1 MAPGNKSSGIL
12 EKVLGY
18 GYQIHPG
25 ALKIIESLEEEKALE
40 VLSSLPEK
48 FPEAIVIEAK
58 HIEMLLEK
66 TAAKKAVATREFES
80 KLSKLSK
87 RSKLNGKITQIYDG
101 SGLIQR
107 CPKCN
112 RWIIDDFCMVHSDVE
127 GVWDLRIKARFD
139 DGKERCTLIFKR
151 DVTEKSAN
159 ITLKEAKELG
169 ETTTL
174 ERIKNALVGKN
185 IEIEGVKLNGGNFL
199 VKDIREV

>member
-1 MAPGNKSSGIL
+1 MAPGNKFSDIL

-40 VLSSLPEK
+40 VLNSFPEK
-48 FPEAIVIEAK
+48 FPEAIVIEVEHVEK
-58 HIEMLLEK
+58 ILEEKAFKK
-66 TAAKKAVATREFES
+66 TEETKEFG
-80 KLSKLSK
+80 
-87 RSKLNGKITQIYDG
+87 SKLNGRITQIYDG

-112 RWIIDDFCMVHSDVE
+112 RWIIDNFCIVHSDVE

-139 DGKERCTLIFKR
+139 DNKEQCTLIFKR
-151 DVTEKSAN
+151 DVTEKIVN
-159 ITLKEAKELG
+159 ITLEEAKKQG
-169 ETTTL
+169 EAATL
-174 ERIKNALVGKN
+174 ERIREVLFGKN
-185 IEIEGVKLNGGNFL
+185 FEIEGVKLKGGNFL